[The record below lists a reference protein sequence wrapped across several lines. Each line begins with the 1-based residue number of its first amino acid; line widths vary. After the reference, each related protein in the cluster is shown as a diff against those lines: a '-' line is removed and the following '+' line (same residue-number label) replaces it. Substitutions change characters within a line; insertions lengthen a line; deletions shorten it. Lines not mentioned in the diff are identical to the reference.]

1 MAYGGRVVHGKGC
14 GPWGWVRRVS
24 LFSSSVSLSHHLIS
38 ASVFLAV
45 KWGWQSPLE
54 VFLNNMSQSTE
65 TSPQKILNVSLM
77 LSKSKT
83 IHCRLRWK
91 KTGLKSKLTKKKDIS
106 LWLKPTRKL
115 RERSRLG
122 NQWSEVS
129 PLEQRAGWRRGSWR
143 ADGEKR
149 SREQRCRI
157 HVSAHWQK
165 TTFDSVMMLFN
176 HSAVSDSLR
185 PQGPQHTRLPC
196 PSPSPWCKKCL
207 ITLGGLFT
215 INLSS

>member
-83 IHCRLRWK
+83 IHCRLRGK
-91 KTGLKSKLTKKKDIS
+91 KTGLKSKLKKKDIS
-106 LWLKPTRKL
+106 LWLRPTRKL

-143 ADGEKR
+143 ADGEKMKQGTAMQNTCIGTLAENNIWFGHDVVQSL
-149 SREQRCRI
+149 SRVRPFTTPWTAAHQ
-157 HVSAHWQK
+157 VSL
-165 TTFDSVMMLFN
+165 S
-176 HSAVSDSLR
+176 
-185 PQGPQHTRLPC
+185 
-196 PSPSPWCKKCL
+196 
-207 ITLGGLFT
+207 FT
-215 INLSS
+215 ISLM